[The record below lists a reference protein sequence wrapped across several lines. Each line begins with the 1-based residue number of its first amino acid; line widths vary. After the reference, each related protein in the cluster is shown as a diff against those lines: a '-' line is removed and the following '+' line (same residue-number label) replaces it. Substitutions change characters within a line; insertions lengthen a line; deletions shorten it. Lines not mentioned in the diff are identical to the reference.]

1 MGLAMNRV
9 YHPSSPLAAIKAE
22 ANAATVDFLDG
33 TDHAAAL
40 AAARKADVVVVLAEQ
55 WRAEGQDMQGLNL
68 ADGQDAL
75 IESVATANP
84 KTIVVLESGG
94 PVAMPWLAKVPA
106 VIAAFYPGS
115 GGGEAIAGVLFGRVN
130 PSGHLPLTFPASV
143 AQLPHPEQRDPAT
156 TTSNPGMKTTGGV
169 FHVDYNVEGADVG
182 YRWFARKGLT
192 PLFPFGHG
200 LSYTSFR
207 TSDLS
212 AREQDGTVTARFTV
226 TNTGARAGADV
237 PQLYVAKPGTD
248 GFVTRLAGFK
258 RVSLAP
264 GESAQVEV
272 KVDARV
278 LAHFN
283 ATKRQWRIAAGA
295 YQVRLAA
302 DALDAGLSTTVDLP
316 ESVFHP

>member
-1 MGLAMNRV
+1 
-9 YHPSSPLAAIKAE
+9 
-22 ANAATVDFLDG
+22 
-33 TDHAAAL
+33 
-40 AAARKADVVVVLAEQ
+40 
-55 WRAEGQDMQGLNL
+55 
-68 ADGQDAL
+68 
-75 IESVATANP
+75 
-84 KTIVVLESGG
+84 
-94 PVAMPWLAKVPA
+94 
-106 VIAAFYPGS
+106 
-115 GGGEAIAGVLFGRVN
+115 
-130 PSGHLPLTFPASV
+130 
-143 AQLPHPEQRDPAT
+143 
-156 TTSNPGMKTTGGV
+156 
-169 FHVDYNVEGADVG
+169 VDYNVEGADVG

-212 AREQDGTVTARFTV
+212 VREQDGTVTARFTV

-248 GFVTRLAGFK
+248 GFVTRLAGFT